1 MARIVMKVKVAK
13 QYDIAKMTKEIN
25 RVLNEESRAMQT
37 EFKKTTKTWSRPPKF
52 QKKKIFVFNGR
63 GIRVFTTDKKMLWL
77 NRGTKTR
84 WAVMS
89 SDFTPKTRTRVIGSR
104 SGSGRAILKGRR
116 IMTARGM
123 GAKPGIK
130 AREFDK
136 EIAKR
141 RKPKFAKNVKTA
153 IKRGI
158 KR

>member
-1 MARIVMKVKVAK
+1 MAQILLKVKVAK
-13 QYDIAKMTKEIN
+13 QYDIVKLTKQID
-25 RVLNEESRAMQT
+25 RVLNEEARILT
-37 EFKKTTKTWSRPPKF
+37 NEFKKTTKTWSRPPKF

-63 GIRVFTTDKKMLWL
+63 GIRIFTKDKKMLWV
-77 NRGTKTR
+77 NKGTKKR

-89 SDFTPKTRTRVIGSR
+89 PDFTPKTRTRVIGSR

-130 AREFDK
+130 ARNFDK
-136 EIAKR
+136 EIARR
-141 RKPKFAKNVKTA
+141 RKPKFTRNVKTA
-153 IKRGI
+153 IKRGT